1 MRGTHRERSF
11 AIEPSRSRSGHRNR
25 LTSPSK
31 DTRGLSQRTLAAAAE
46 HLSADH
52 YDDRFAYSVEL
63 ILTGRS
69 GST

>member
-1 MRGTHRERSF
+1 MVPQPSHPIQSTQVN
-11 AIEPSRSRSGHRNR
+11 AIQPTNFVATGH
-25 LTSPSK
+25 
-31 DTRGLSQRTLAAAAE
+31 RGLSQRTLAAAAE